1 MYGEPS
7 NRLVKSLFCV
17 QPNVCAHIVQVSS
30 NMCACV
36 MCTCGC
42 VVVHNILASGILYT
56 IYVVMHDICT
66 RGYSKYSIAHTLLH
80 NMRSHYG

>member
-1 MYGEPS
+1 MCGEPS

-36 MCTCGC
+36 MCGC

-56 IYVVMHDICT
+56 I
-66 RGYSKYSIAHTLLH
+66 
-80 NMRSHYG
+80 